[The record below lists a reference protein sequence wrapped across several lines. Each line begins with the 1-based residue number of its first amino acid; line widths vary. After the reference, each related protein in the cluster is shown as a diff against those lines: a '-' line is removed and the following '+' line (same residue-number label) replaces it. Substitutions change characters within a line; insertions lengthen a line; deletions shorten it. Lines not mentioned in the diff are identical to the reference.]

1 MSFNSLRERQKSYE
15 EAYDHKLLRRVPV
28 MIRVDGA
35 NFTRFCRNLQKPYEP
50 LILEALAQSMLTSIS
65 DMSGAIFGY
74 AQSDEITF
82 VLRND
87 QSLDSDPWH
96 DNKIQTIVSRTS
108 SMVTE
113 NFNDIVKNIDPKLPL
128 IGKAY
133 FDCLCWPMPSIGEVV
148 NNIIDRQ
155 QSCINDSVNRA
166 AISVLSDKFG
176 KKNAYR
182 MLNYNEDG
190 DKNIMPVGSKID
202 LMYEHCGVLYEDDFP
217 SSYRRGI
224 GVYKVPTLFNSTNG
238 PVTKNKWKL
247 DWDLPIFG
255 SDGKDFLHH
264 LITTGHDVFR
274 EDFIK

>member
-35 NFTRFCRNLQKPYEP
+35 NFTRFCRDLQKPYEP
-50 LILEALAQSMLTSIS
+50 LILEALAQSMLISIS

-87 QSLDSDPWH
+87 QSLESDPWH
-96 DNKIQTIVSRTS
+96 DNKIQKISSRTA

-113 NFNDIVKNIDPKLPL
+113 NFNEIVKSIDPKLPVV
-128 IGKAY
+128 GKAY
-133 FDCLCWPMPSIGEVV
+133 FDCICWPMPSIGEVV

-155 QSCINDSVNRA
+155 KSCINDSVTKSCIKILTN
-166 AISVLSDKFG
+166 KFG
-176 KKNAYR
+176 KKTAIK
-182 MLNYNEDG
+182 MVKSSSLDE
-190 DKNIMPVGSKID
+190 KID
-202 LMYEHCGVLYEDDFP
+202 LMYEHEKIVYEDDFP
-217 SSYRRGI
+217 SSFRRGI
-224 GVYKVPTLFNSTNG
+224 GVYKVPSVVNTADG
-238 PVTKNKWKL
+238 IITKNKWKL
-247 DWDLPIFG
+247 DWDLPLFNFE
-255 SDGKDFLHH
+255 GKDFLHH

-274 EDFIK
+274 EDYLK